1 MTEVINVTLCE
12 SCLLTDAGVP
22 DLVSDDP
29 AVPLSKLAGYL
40 IGPLPAADGV
50 DSPSHES
57 HFGSHCDGC
66 TTVLS
71 GHRYDYLAVP
81 APETKRTPP
90 PAPSPYEYEIQGN
103 YGYGYEPVAVEDTL
117 DEARATAKLYRENER
132 KYRFRV
138 RRVRIEE
145 AS

>member
-29 AVPLSKLAGYL
+29 AVPLSKLDGYL
-40 IGPLPAADGV
+40 IGPLEPEYDGR
-50 DSPSHES
+50 DSPSYES
-57 HFGSHCDGC
+57 HYGSHCDGC

-81 APETKRTPP
+81 VPDCR
-90 PAPSPYEYEIQGN
+90 GM
-103 YGYGYEPVAVEDTL
+103 
-117 DEARATAKLYRENER
+117 
-132 KYRFRV
+132 
-138 RRVRIEE
+138 
-145 AS
+145 